1 MDNYACKVDYQILF
15 LSLGFAIIFSLLM
28 NDTRNR
34 NQAEIENFNSI
45 RGSYTTPYQNPP
57 KKTSFSRL
65 YFPGILPGMKSR
77 KTLPPMRYASS
88 YQNPNMKLVKVI
100 QDNAR

>member
-1 MDNYACKVDYQILF
+1 MDKYACKVDYQILF
-15 LSLGFAIIFSLLM
+15 LSLGFAIIISLLM
-28 NDTRNR
+28 NDSKTR
-34 NQAEIENFNSI
+34 NQAGIENFDSVG
-45 RGSYTTPYQNPP
+45 GSFLSPYQNPP

-65 YFPGILPGMKSR
+65 YFPGILPGMKSK
-77 KTLPPMRYASS
+77 KTLPPMRYVPS